1 MVNLTFASDQQ
12 LKTLGLYDMKLTI
25 GYRSII
31 HPVFVTENKT
41 QAILGINAIKAFG
54 LLYSPSK
61 NSFSF
66 ENSVSL
72 DSQPVHSISPIAPML
87 TPDLDLS
94 LALASLSTLKSV
106 TVPPLTSLSLSAS
119 TISSLGLRPAPGV
132 LELAHVGTSAFPY
145 LNRGPGLVTTD
156 RLGEMTVRIN
166 NCSPAEL
173 ILPKNSIIGF
183 LEPVNSTNVQELEND
198 IFINAVNKVSS
209 HFPPPLSVPHQK
221 EFLKKI
227 KLSVPPAKL
236 QLYLDLLLKNHDV
249 FSTNKLCN

>member
-1 MVNLTFASDQQ
+1 MLISLAEFRKISPENRPPKKTVMVNLTCASDQQ
-12 LKTLGLYDMKLTI
+12 LKTVGLYDMKLTI
-25 GYRSII
+25 GHRSII

-66 ENSVSL
+66 QNSVSL

-87 TPDLDLS
+87 TPDLHLS
-94 LALASLSTLKSV
+94 SALASLSTLKSV
-106 TVPPLTSLSLSAS
+106 TVPPLTFLSLSVS

-156 RLGEMTVRIN
+156 R
-166 NCSPAEL
+166 
-173 ILPKNSIIGF
+173 
-183 LEPVNSTNVQELEND
+183 
-198 IFINAVNKVSS
+198 
-209 HFPPPLSVPHQK
+209 
-221 EFLKKI
+221 
-227 KLSVPPAKL
+227 
-236 QLYLDLLLKNHDV
+236 
-249 FSTNKLCN
+249 